1 MEARPIRILH
11 VLTIM
16 NRGGAETMVMN
27 YYRNINREL
36 VQFDFLLHRKE
47 TGAFDNEILSL
58 GGKIYRMPSISPKNY
73 FKYQKELEQ
82 FFDEHPEYQV
92 VHSHLNALSSIIF
105 RVAKKKGIKTRIAHS
120 HLAVEPFVFLKVF
133 KPNTDIKA
141 TIKDSTQ
148 SLIRRRV
155 RHLATHYFACG
166 EKAGDWLFGKSNRDK
181 VEIINNAVNAK
192 DFLYNPEIRKKVQ
205 NELGLEG
212 RKIIGHVGRFNEQ
225 KNHFLLIDI
234 FHSLLQK
241 NPNCTLLLVG
251 DGNLRSKIQN
261 KVKQL
266 GITKE
271 VVFLGLREDIPEL
284 LQAFDLFLFPSLY
297 EGLPVTLIEA
307 QASGLKIVASDTITN
322 EVDLTGLITFCGL
335 TDPIDHWAE
344 EVDKNLTYERK
355 NMLNSI
361 VQGQYDIVENARNL
375 QEFYLKIY

>member
-1 MEARPIRILH
+1 MEAKPIRILH

-58 GGKIYRMPSISPKNY
+58 GGKIYRMPSISPRNY

-105 RVAKKKGIKTRIAHS
+105 KVAKKKGIKTRIAHS

-148 SLIRRRV
+148 SLIRRRI
-155 RHLATHYFACG
+155 RHLSTHYFACG

-181 VEIINNAVNAK
+181 VKIINNAVNAK
-192 DFLYNPEIRKKVQ
+192 DFLYNSEIRKKVQ
-205 NELGLEG
+205 NELGLED

-234 FHSLLQK
+234 FHRLLQK

-251 DGNLRSKIQN
+251 GGNLKSKVQH
-261 KVKQL
+261 KVGQL

-271 VVFLGLREDIPEL
+271 VVFLGLRDDIPEL
-284 LQAFDLFLFPSLY
+284 LQVFDLFLFPSLY

-322 EVDLTGLITFCGL
+322 EVDITGLITFCGL

-344 EVDKNLTYERK
+344 EVDKNLTYKRK
-355 NMLNSI
+355 NMLSSI
-361 VQGQYDIVENARNL
+361 VQGQYDIVENAKNL